1 MALFLFLCHFVVF
14 LYYHCIMNRI
24 STLITSSIGVASLEV
39 AEQITLPT
47 SVDVQEVIKLV
58 IQLAIGIATIIN
70 LFRKKENEVEA
81 TDTGKIRRIFS
92 KKTKRENSDQTPL

>member
-1 MALFLFLCHFVVF
+1 MKRLTTIL
-14 LYYHCIMNRI
+14 
-24 STLITSSIGVASLEV
+24 TSSIGVASLEV

-47 SVDVQEVIKLV
+47 SVDVQEVVKLV

-81 TDTGKIRRIFS
+81 TDTGKIRRIFP
-92 KKTKRENSDQTPL
+92 KKTKRENSDEAPI

>member
-1 MALFLFLCHFVVF
+1 
-14 LYYHCIMNRI
+14 MNRI
-24 STLITSSIGVASLEV
+24 STLLTSSIGVASLEV

-47 SVDVQEVIKLV
+47 SVDVQEVIKLA

-81 TDTGKIRRIFS
+81 TDNGQIRRIFP
-92 KKTKRENSDQTPL
+92 KKKKRKNSDDAPL